1 MRNRYDRRHRERDSL
16 RITDLAIPEGVTD
29 EIEISLWMI
38 KEIFDIPTEEIEVAV
53 ESRRKGANKIKQTLK
68 NE

>member
-1 MRNRYDRRHRERDSL
+1 
-16 RITDLAIPEGVTD
+16 
-29 EIEISLWMI
+29 MI

-53 ESRRKGANKIKQTLK
+53 ESRRKSANKIKQTLK